1 MLVYEFIKQKILCYQ
16 LTRLLRIGTV
26 MTTGLSYSLDNW
38 KKWRGIEIWNLD

>member
-26 MTTGLSYSLDNW
+26 MTTGLSYSLDNR
-38 KKWRGIEIWNLD
+38 KKWRLIETWNLD